1 MAGKTLYARDVEAN
15 MNVDTTFLVRAS
27 ERKMT
32 KPNRYGESKP
42 YLALELSDRTGMIE
56 GRVWSENLPFVENV
70 LVKDAIVQVIGTTQ
84 AYENRV
90 SIVITDATPVE
101 DGDLADYVPSSE
113 RDLSQMKAEFAGLV
127 DSIADTELRH
137 VLTVF
142 VASPDFEDF
151 ARAPAAHID
160 AYAYLG
166 GLLEHTLNVANCAL
180 AVATTRMDIDA
191 DLLLAASLL
200 HDYGKIDA
208 YDPLTFTESV
218 DGQLLDHAALTLIR
232 LDRLVDAAGGM
243 ADETRRRLFHAVAA
257 HETRGN
263 YGTVPQ
269 TKEAV
274 VLQMC
279 NQLDTTLSA
288 AASGTGDGIWT
299 DTIRSLRRK
308 FYLGGQAA
316 AGEEPAGAPWAA
328 RAAGANEG
336 ATIDT
341 GIPPAPA
348 APRSIWDEPPP
359 DDDQEIP
366 F

>member
-42 YLALELSDRTGMIE
+42 YLALELSDRTGTIE
-56 GRVWSENLPFVENV
+56 GRVWSENLPFVENT

-84 AYENRV
+84 AYENKV
-90 SIVITDATPVE
+90 SIVVTDATPV
-101 DGDLADYVPSSE
+101 DDADLAEYVPSSA
-113 RDLSQMKAEFAGLV
+113 RDLAQMTAEFTSLV
-127 DSIADTELRH
+127 DSIADPELRH

-142 VASPDFEDF
+142 VSSPDFEEF
-151 ARAPAAHID
+151 AKAPAAHID

-166 GLLEHTLNVANCAL
+166 GLLEHTLNVANCSL

-191 DLLLAASLL
+191 DLLLAAALL

-218 DGQLLDHAALTLIR
+218 DGQLLDHVALTLIR

-243 ADETRRRLFHAVAA
+243 ADETRRRLFHAVAT

-288 AASGTGDGIWT
+288 ASLSTGDGIWT

-308 FYLGGQAA
+308 FYLGGEHPAQEAPGGGRQQAA
-316 AGEEPAGAPWAA
+316 
-328 RAAGANEG
+328 
-336 ATIDT
+336 DT
-341 GIPPAPA
+341 NGTTPAPFA
-348 APRSIWDEPPP
+348 ASVPDSAPRSIWDEPPP
-359 DDDQEIP
+359 DDDSDIP

>member
-15 MNVDTTFLVRAS
+15 MNIDTTFLVRAS

-42 YLALELSDRTGMIE
+42 YLTVELSDRTGMIE
-56 GRVWSENLPFVENV
+56 GRVWSENLPFVENI
-70 LVKDAIVQVIGTTQ
+70 LTKDAIVQVIGTTQ
-84 AYENRV
+84 AYENKV
-90 SIVITDATPVE
+90 SIVITDATPVDDANLVE
-101 DGDLADYVPSSE
+101 YVPSSG
-113 RDLSQMKAEFAGLV
+113 RDLAQMRGEFAALV
-127 DSIADTELRH
+127 DSIADAELQQ
-137 VLTVF
+137 VLGIF
-142 VASPDFEDF
+142 IASPDYEEF

-180 AVATTRMDIDA
+180 AVATTRMDIDP
-191 DLLLAASLL
+191 DLLLAAALL

-208 YDPLTFTESV
+208 YDPLTFTESI

-232 LDRLVDAAGGM
+232 LDRLVDAAGGI
-243 ADETRRRLFHAVAA
+243 ADETRRRLFHAVAT
-257 HETRGN
+257 HETRGM
-263 YGTVPQ
+263 YGAVPQ

-288 AASGTGDGIWT
+288 ASLSSGDGMWT

-308 FYLGGQAA
+308 FYLGGQP
-316 AGEEPAGAPWAA
+316 PANQPSA
-328 RAAGANEG
+328 REA
-336 ATIDT
+336 IVRDT
-341 GIPPAPA
+341 GERPPPVPEFGIQAAA
-348 APRSIWDEPPP
+348 APRSIWDEPSP
-359 DDDQEIP
+359 DDDADIP